1 MKHYS
6 YLFRNLGLNLLI
18 LRKTKN
24 LNQTDIAKQC
34 KLSRYQYLR
43 IEGGHGSPTLESILK
58 ICDTFELQIGDLF
71 KNPFNESLKIEKR
84 EPVRIN
90 TSSARTVREEKMI
103 SSLNKNL
110 VFRKI
115 FFESKQLRRIRL
127 TGKAN
132 LEVYVVHGEVTVNT
146 GSEVRRLKQGENL
159 AVHFNPQ
166 LTLEKVSREDL
177 KIASLHGAEVLLI
190 QTVLH

>member
-6 YLFRNLGLNLLI
+6 PLFRNLGLNLLI

-43 IEGGHGSPTLESILK
+43 IEGGHGSPTLESVLK
-58 ICDTFELQIGDLF
+58 ICDSFTLQIGDLF
-71 KNPFNESLKIEKR
+71 KNPFDDSLRTEKR
-84 EPVRIN
+84 EAVRVQ
-90 TSSARTVREEKMI
+90 SSSLKKVHEEKLT

-110 VFRKI
+110 IFRRI
-115 FFESKQLRRIRL
+115 FFDSKQLRRIRL
-127 TGKAN
+127 TDKTS
-132 LEVYVVHGEVTVNT
+132 LEVYVVQGEVSVNT
-146 GSEVRRLKQGENL
+146 GADIKRLKQGENL
-159 AVHFNPQ
+159 AIHFNPQ
-166 LTLEKVSREDL
+166 LSLEKMNREDL
-177 KIASLHGAEVLLI
+177 KIISLHGAEILLI